1 MQNLFFLSL
10 QHYIWQKKGSGY
22 WNEKDCPFP
31 SDVDYMIM
39 DTFES
44 LRPKTKLF
52 TSLEEAQ
59 NAVAELNKEYEDK
72 ISKIYLCQSN
82 IYVRAFYRNTVNGF

>member
-82 IYVRAFYRNTVNGF
+82 IYDRAFL

>member
-1 MQNLFFLSL
+1 
-10 QHYIWQKKGSGY
+10 
-22 WNEKDCPFP
+22 
-31 SDVDYMIM
+31 MIM

-59 NAVAELNKEYEDK
+59 NAVAELNKEYEEK
-72 ISKIYLCQSN
+72 ISKIYLG
-82 IYVRAFYRNTVNGF
+82 IIHLVRTQNCPKN